1 VTDKHPLGEL
11 RPVGLVVVHRLSEF
25 YLPGLGKGGPFAGCS
40 NHLNAG
46 ELFQGFVKDGILGG
60 EEGGEEEEEEE
71 G

>member
-1 VTDKHPLGEL
+1 
-11 RPVGLVVVHRLSEF
+11 VVHRLSEF